1 VHPGLFIL
9 FARFYHF
16 NNENRK
22 KMTPVTAGIV
32 GILLLLVL
40 FLMRMPVAFA
50 MTFIGLVGFAYIG
63 GSSPALG
70 LLAQDVFETFSSYP
84 LSVIPMFILMGSF
97 GFASGISRR
106 LYNATYTWVGQ
117 LRGGLTIATVLACS
131 GFAAISGSTAA
142 TAATMGKIALPE
154 MEKYGYDRMLATGTV
169 AAAGTLGILI
179 PPSTILIVYGILTE
193 ESIGKLFIAGVLPG
207 LIMSL
212 LFILVVTILCH
223 RNPKLAPPGA
233 PTSWKAKAKAFG
245 GMIEALILFVLTIG
259 GLFLGWFSPTQA
271 GAIGSGGALLIGLI
285 RRQLSWKAFFE
296 SGKDGL
302 RTSCMV
308 LMIITGATIFG
319 HFMAVTTI
327 PFVLADWVSNLP
339 IPKTAIMAVIIF
351 IYFIGG
357 FFMDSM
363 ALVVVTI
370 PIFFPVVMDLGF
382 DPIWFGV
389 IIVLVAEMGV
399 ITPPVG
405 VNVFV
410 IKGIA
415 PDIPLEVIFKGI
427 LPFLAALVLFT
438 IALIFFP
445 QIATY
450 LPSLV
455 TY

>member
-1 VHPGLFIL
+1 
-9 FARFYHF
+9 
-16 NNENRK
+16 
-22 KMTPVTAGIV
+22 MSPVTTGIV
-32 GILLLLVL
+32 GIILLLTL
-40 FLMRMPVAFA
+40 FLLRMPVAFS
-50 MTFIGLVGFAYIG
+50 MTLVGLSGFAYLT
-63 GSSPALG
+63 GSEPALG
-70 LLAQDVFETFSSYP
+70 LLAQDIFDTFSSYP
-84 LSVIPMFILMGSF
+84 LSVIPLFILMGSF
-97 GFASGISRR
+97 AFASGISQR
-106 LYNATYTWVGQ
+106 LYNTTYAWVGQ

-131 GFAAISGSTAA
+131 GFAAICGSTAA

-154 MEKYGYDRMLATGTV
+154 MKKYGYSNMLATGTI

-193 ESIGKLFIAGVLPG
+193 ESIGKLFVAGLLPG
-207 LIMSL
+207 LILSL
-212 LFILVVTILCH
+212 FFVAVVAIMCS
-223 RNPKLAPPGA
+223 RNPKLGPAGA
-233 PTSWKAKAKAFG
+233 PTTWREKLKATKG
-245 GMIEALILFVLTIG
+245 IIEAVLLFVLTIG

-271 GAIGSGGALLIGLI
+271 GAIGAGGALLIGLF
-285 RRQLSWKAFFE
+285 RRQLSWKSLVE
-296 SGKDGL
+296 SGMDGL

-308 LMIITGATIFG
+308 LFIITGATVFG
-319 HFMAVTTI
+319 HFMAITTI
-327 PFVLADWVSNLP
+327 PFMLADWVGSLP
-339 IPKTAIMAVIIF
+339 IPTMAIMGVIIF

-370 PIFFPVVMDLGF
+370 PIFFPLVMKLGF

-415 PDIPLEVIFKGI
+415 PDIPLETIFKGI
-427 LPFLAALVLFT
+427 MPFLVALILFT
-438 IALIFFP
+438 IILIIFP